1 MPTMPAL
8 VYRTRIGHF
17 TPNRV
22 YTIRDGATRHPLS
35 TFTLGSEDIDMGIN
49 LQKGQRI
56 SLEKEAGRGL
66 NRVVMGLGWGMKTV
80 QSKGF
85 LGFGGGAR
93 EEAVDLDASCLLFDA
108 SGKLVDT
115 VWFRQLQ
122 SLCGSIQH
130 SGDDRSGGGAGADNE
145 RITIDLNRVPA
156 AAQVLIFTVN
166 SFSGE
171 SFAGIPSAFCRLVDD
186 ANGSEIARFDLS
198 LEGGNH
204 TGLIMTK
211 LYRHNSEWKMQALGE
226 HASGR
231 TFHDLLPAIQ
241 PHL

>member
-1 MPTMPAL
+1 MA
-8 VYRTRIGHF
+8 
-17 TPNRV
+17 
-22 YTIRDGATRHPLS
+22 
-35 TFTLGSEDIDMGIN
+35 IN

-85 LGFGGGAR
+85 LGFGAGAR

-108 SGKLVDT
+108 AGNLVDT

-122 SLCGSIQH
+122 SRCGSIQH
-130 SGDDRSGGGAGADNE
+130 SGDDRSGGGAAGVENE
-145 RITIDLNRVPA
+145 RITIDLNQVPA
-156 AAQVLIFTVN
+156 AAQTLIFTVN

-171 SFAGIPSAFCRLVDD
+171 SFAGIPNAFCRLVDG
-186 ANGSEIARFDLS
+186 AGGGEIARFDLS
-198 LEGGNH
+198 LEGGNF

-211 LYRHNSEWKMQALGE
+211 LYRHNGEWKMQAIGD

-231 TFHDLLPAIQ
+231 TFHDLLPAIK
-241 PHL
+241 PCL